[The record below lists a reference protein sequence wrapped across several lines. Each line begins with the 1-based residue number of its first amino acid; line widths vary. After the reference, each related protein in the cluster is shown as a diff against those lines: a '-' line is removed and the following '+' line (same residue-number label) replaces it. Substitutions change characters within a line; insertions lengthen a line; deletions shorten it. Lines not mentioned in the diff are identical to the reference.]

1 MWHVAR
7 GTVVGPRCRVYIYH
21 IVLLPLVVYTP
32 HGCAI
37 ARALKQI
44 FAQVKIFLEGT
55 LVRNWILLVLHRAHF
70 LTIVAPVRKKGGPNP
85 SCSVRAMRAK
95 TSVAELARCG
105 YVRERS
111 SPRNNGK
118 RRRIIDCS
126 LGTHEDNGHGGEAW
140 RTAGFSIARVISD
153 FPLRSGLSC
162 SCRTFPLQDSF
173 INNDRREFPREMLI
187 FVAACFLCLFL
198 LLRAFCVYFCCCV
211 HAMHFGVASRRQTAA
226 SAPAQRSCSPG
237 DHLRSCTCVAKKKR
251 QQALSSKSS
260 SGADPASNVRGW
272 SDFSNFW

>member
-198 LLRAFCVYFCCCV
+198 LLRARDALWGRVTAADSSFRPSAAFLFARWPSSQL
-211 HAMHFGVASRRQTAA
+211 HLRGQKEAAA
-226 SAPAQRSCSPG
+226 SAFKQVL
-237 DHLRSCTCVAKKKR
+237 LRGG
-251 QQALSSKSS
+251 SSQ
-260 SGADPASNVRGW
+260 
-272 SDFSNFW
+272 